1 MPTASIDPAVNR
13 FPNKCPHCMRKA
25 DGTFAVA
32 VVRGLDAFVGSYS
45 VPVLLDVPVCREAF
59 ERRRAAALTWMVV
72 VLLSIVMAGGF
83 AVWELIRGAWL
94 WAIPLGVIA
103 VLLGVSG
110 RTGWDTG
117 LFDRLLL
124 GFSARSV
131 SSTRVRVHFTR
142 ADYYETWAKLNHIKR
157 T

>member
-1 MPTASIDPAVNR
+1 MPSAVIRSDSLR

-32 VVRGLDAFVGSYS
+32 AVRGLDAFAGSYS

-59 ERRRAAALTWMVV
+59 ERRRAAALTWIVV
-72 VLLSIVMAGGF
+72 VLLVMVTAAGF
-83 AVWELIRGAWL
+83 AVWQVIRGAWI
-94 WAIPLGVIA
+94 WAIPLGAIA
-103 VLLGVSG
+103 VLLGASG

-117 LFDRLLL
+117 LLDRLLL

-131 SSTRVRVHFTR
+131 SSKQVRLHFTR
-142 ADYYETWAKLNHIKR
+142 ADYYETWAKLNHVKR